1 MPSVQETDSGSY
13 KVTGSTKWALTHSD
27 ASTLGVELLSGSR
40 INKTING
47 YSVSGY
53 SPTALPTD
61 KDWSKVSNLA
71 YQGTSTASLFPQ
83 VGANF
88 SADSID
94 IPASAIVKRT

>member
-13 KVTGSTKWALTHSD
+13 KVTGSTRWTLTHPD
-27 ASTLGVELLSGSR
+27 AETLNIDLLQGSR
-40 INKTING
+40 IDKSTKG
-47 YSVSGY
+47 YSIIGY

-71 YQGTSTASLFPQ
+71 YQSTSTQSSSTS
-83 VGANF
+83 VKANF
-88 SADSID
+88 SADSIV